1 MKKEYTV
8 TVKFYAEIPVKFVFA
23 ESVKQAELQGLKY
36 VRKMLGLLP
45 GHWHQHLESHVK
57 KVEEA

>member
-8 TVKFYAEIPVKFVFA
+8 TVKVFAEIPVNYIYA
-23 ESVKQAELQGLKY
+23 EDVKEAELQALTY

-45 GHWHQHLESHVK
+45 GHWHQHVESYVK
-57 KVEEA
+57 KVEY